1 MATHFRTAPARENAR
16 VVNIALESAFS
27 FRRIAQKKHFSQIAA
42 GAVQAIGGLGKS
54 GDLAG
59 AALEQVN
66 INPILL
72 DGKDAASVPGTGN
85 QMSGRGK
92 SERINYVFL

>member
-1 MATHFRTAPARENAR
+1 MAPHFRTAPARENVR
-16 VVNIALESAFS
+16 IVNIALESAFS
-27 FRRIAQKKHFSQIAA
+27 FRSIAHKKHFSQIAA

-66 INPILL
+66 IYPILL

-85 QMSGRGK
+85 QVPSGIK
-92 SERINYVFL
+92 SQRINNIFL